1 MLTFYTMIK
10 ELEKEI
16 KEIDSKLS
24 ILKNEYEN
32 TPKFSNLNAGIKL
45 REESEEILKRAK
57 ERFEIE
63 DEELSKIKLSMRE
76 WNQKVIERCRI
87 LPFSRIF
94 EEYEEAKI
102 AGEKYMLSIYDL
114 ESYIRNY
121 NVSENRIVEIEDSEI
136 KNEELR
142 DYFSMAMRRIENEI
156 EKNKNSI
163 EKINEILN
171 SPENLEATKKLKKLE
186 DEKSQLEKSHME
198 SEKIISNITGLLVEK
213 EKNYNIE
220 NERFEEKR
228 AIVEKTEKLY
238 KEELELGYVQVKNGD
253 SIEKI
258 EKLEDILKL
267 VKEREKDRAVE
278 SVSKK
283 LQDKLIENKSSL
295 EKYMIGIEE
304 IFDEDPNYCRKR
316 NFIRVI
322 KNGKK
327 ISLYDF
333 EKILQ
338 DEIIQ
343 GELAIEAKDR
353 ELIIDILTG
362 NIGHKINDYIYE
374 SKMWIKDMT
383 KIMLEMDTSMEL
395 KFSLDWKA
403 KEKLSEN
410 ELDIKELEV
419 LLRKDVELLPSE
431 DLEKIS
437 SHFKSKLKLIREE
450 LEENKKEENSYMAA
464 IKKVLDYREWF
475 EFKIYIHRE
484 GKPKKELTNDAYNKF
499 SGGEKAMSIYIPLL
513 AAASA
518 QYKKAKEDCPRII
531 ALDEAFAG
539 IDDKNIDSMFE
550 LIEKLDFDYIM
561 NSQQLWGCYES
572 VKNLRIA
579 ELTNLRDK
587 KMILVNR
594 FLWNGKNKSL
604 EL

>member
-1 MLTFYTMIK
+1 M
-10 ELEKEI
+10 
-16 KEIDSKLS
+16 
-24 ILKNEYEN
+24 
-32 TPKFSNLNAGIKL
+32 
-45 REESEEILKRAK
+45 
-57 ERFEIE
+57 
-63 DEELSKIKLSMRE
+63 
-76 WNQKVIERCRI
+76 
-87 LPFSRIF
+87 
-94 EEYEEAKI
+94 
-102 AGEKYMLSIYDL
+102 
-114 ESYIRNY
+114 
-121 NVSENRIVEIEDSEI
+121 
-136 KNEELR
+136 
-142 DYFSMAMRRIENEI
+142 
-156 EKNKNSI
+156 
-163 EKINEILN
+163 
-171 SPENLEATKKLKKLE
+171 
-186 DEKSQLEKSHME
+186 
-198 SEKIISNITGLLVEK
+198 
-213 EKNYNIE
+213 
-220 NERFEEKR
+220 
-228 AIVEKTEKLY
+228 
-238 KEELELGYVQVKNGD
+238 
-253 SIEKI
+253 
-258 EKLEDILKL
+258 
-267 VKEREKDRAVE
+267 
-278 SVSKK
+278 
-283 LQDKLIENKSSL
+283 
-295 EKYMIGIEE
+295 
-304 IFDEDPNYCRKR
+304 
-316 NFIRVI
+316 
-322 KNGKK
+322 
-327 ISLYDF
+327 
-333 EKILQ
+333 
-338 DEIIQ
+338 
-343 GELAIEAKDR
+343 AIEAKDR

>member
-1 MLTFYTMIK
+1 M
-10 ELEKEI
+10 
-16 KEIDSKLS
+16 
-24 ILKNEYEN
+24 
-32 TPKFSNLNAGIKL
+32 
-45 REESEEILKRAK
+45 EES
-57 ERFEIE
+57 
-63 DEELSKIKLSMRE
+63 
-76 WNQKVIERCRI
+76 RI
-87 LPFSRIF
+87 
-94 EEYEEAKI
+94 
-102 AGEKYMLSIYDL
+102 
-114 ESYIRNY
+114 
-121 NVSENRIVEIEDSEI
+121 
-136 KNEELR
+136 
-142 DYFSMAMRRIENEI
+142 
-156 EKNKNSI
+156 
-163 EKINEILN
+163 
-171 SPENLEATKKLKKLE
+171 
-186 DEKSQLEKSHME
+186 E
-198 SEKIISNITGLLVEK
+198 SEKIISKITGLLAEK

-220 NERFEEKR
+220 KEKIEEKKS
-228 AIVEKTEKLY
+228 IVEKTEKLY

-253 SIEKI
+253 KVEKI
-258 EKLEDILKL
+258 ESLADILKL
-267 VKEREKDRAVE
+267 VKDREKERAIE

-304 IFDEDPNYCRKR
+304 IFDEDPIYCRKR

-419 LLRKDVELLPSE
+419 LLRKDVELLPNE

-450 LEENKKEENSYMAA
+450 LEDNKKKRTV
-464 IKKVLDYREWF
+464 IW
-475 EFKIYIHRE
+475 
-484 GKPKKELTNDAYNKF
+484 
-499 SGGEKAMSIYIPLL
+499 
-513 AAASA
+513 
-518 QYKKAKEDCPRII
+518 
-531 ALDEAFAG
+531 
-539 IDDKNIDSMFE
+539 
-550 LIEKLDFDYIM
+550 
-561 NSQQLWGCYES
+561 QL
-572 VKNLRIA
+572 
-579 ELTNLRDK
+579 
-587 KMILVNR
+587 
-594 FLWNGKNKSL
+594 
-604 EL
+604 